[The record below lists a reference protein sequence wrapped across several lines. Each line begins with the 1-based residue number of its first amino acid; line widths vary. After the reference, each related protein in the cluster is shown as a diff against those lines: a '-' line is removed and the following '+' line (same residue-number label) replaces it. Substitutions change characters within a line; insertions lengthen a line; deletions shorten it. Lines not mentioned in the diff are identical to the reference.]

1 MYEKALKIG
10 TAKVNNAY
18 EWQKVRYNNKPQ
30 AAATAAVRPKPP
42 QQSAQKENQKQSQK
56 HATKVAPA
64 TAPPLSGNITGSSI
78 TVKQGPKVKFVGNA
92 ARRQSLAHQIKR
104 AHRHLLTSGGQDK
117 QPQQQQQQKQK
128 TQVQSPPGSKTVAK
142 PKQRSKQL
150 PRSDKPGREKAKQ
163 QLARK
168 QRGVTARR
176 SNKRADSESSGLSSR
191 WCSIEEQLNL
201 LDDLLYYCDEE
212 AELYLAQLYER
223 FETLRSSRSSSPASD
238 FWSDSDMEHHDDSST
253 SGTGSHTASNAS
265 LVPASLKRR
274 GHQHH
279 PRFSGTRRPNVPNV
293 QEILAALY
301 RGDSKSALSNLRGET
316 PAEEPEQTQEA
327 VLPPSRSTL
336 SLPLSESVTNSLGS
350 NSPTPTD
357 ESSVQDEG
365 ASQPVAVPSAE
376 GAAPPA
382 ATTTSAKSKKK
393 KREKGEKS
401 ERSEK
406 SEKSEKKKK
415 SSGKKERSKRSSA
428 MEMSSDSLATD
439 LSGGA
444 IDEGIALAD
453 DDDNQA
459 AEWSK
464 LRCTSE
470 AAEIVAEREAR
481 RNKGRC
487 ADYPGLAFGRSIF
500 SSDTMMKFNIIRNE
514 LHNIMNT
521 QLKRAESEVAALNRR
536 IQLLEEDLERSEERL
551 GSATAK
557 LSEASQAADESERAR
572 KILENRAL
580 ADEERMDA
588 LENQLK
594 EARFLAEEA
603 DKKYD
608 EVARKL
614 AMVEADLERAEER
627 AEQGENKIV
636 ELEEELRVV
645 GNNLKSLEVSE
656 EKANQREEE
665 YKNQIKTLNTRLK
678 EAEARAEFAERS
690 VQKLQKEVDRLED
703 DLVLEKE
710 RYKDIGDDLDTA
722 FVELILKE

>member
-1 MYEKALKIG
+1 MYEKTLNIG

-30 AAATAAVRPKPP
+30 PTTTTAAAVKPKP
-42 QQSAQKENQKQSQK
+42 QQQQAQKQKN
-56 HATKVAPA
+56 ATKAAPA
-64 TAPPLSGNITGSSI
+64 TTTAATTTATVPPLAGNSV
-78 TVKQGPKVKFVGNA
+78 TVKQGPKIKFVGNA

-117 QPQQQQQQKQK
+117 QPQQKQK
-128 TQVQSPPGSKTVAK
+128 TQVQPQSGKTVAK
-142 PKQRSKQL
+142 PKQRQQKQL
-150 PRSDKPGREKAKQ
+150 FKSDKAKEKFSRQ
-163 QLARK
+163 QRK
-168 QRGVTARR
+168 RGGTR
-176 SNKRADSESSGLSSR
+176 STRNPRTQSESSGLSSR
-191 WCSIEEQLNL
+191 WISIEEQLNL

-223 FETLRSSRSSSPASD
+223 FETLRRSRSSSPVSD
-238 FWSDSDMEHHDDSST
+238 FWSDSDMEHDDSST
-253 SGTGSHTASNAS
+253 SGTGRHTASNTS

-316 PAEEPEQTQEA
+316 QPEEEQPQQQPEEM
-327 VLPPSRSTL
+327 LPPSRSTL

-365 ASQPVAVPSAE
+365 ASNPAAASIAE
-376 GAAPPA
+376 DAAPPA
-382 ATTTSAKSKKK
+382 ATTTSKSKKK
-393 KREKGEKS
+393 KREKGE
-401 ERSEK
+401 RSEK
-406 SEKSEKKKK
+406 SEKSEKSDRKKK
-415 SSGKKERSKRSSA
+415 SSSKKERSKRSNP
-428 MEMSSDSLATD
+428 MELSSDSLATD
-439 LSGGA
+439 LSAGT

-656 EKANQREEE
+656 EKATQKEETFE
-665 YKNQIKTLNTRLK
+665 TQIKVLDHSLK

>member
-1 MYEKALKIG
+1 MSQSNSVDDDAL
-10 TAKVNNAY
+10 
-18 EWQKVRYNNKPQ
+18 
-30 AAATAAVRPKPP
+30 
-42 QQSAQKENQKQSQK
+42 
-56 HATKVAPA
+56 
-64 TAPPLSGNITGSSI
+64 
-78 TVKQGPKVKFVGNA
+78 
-92 ARRQSLAHQIKR
+92 
-104 AHRHLLTSGGQDK
+104 
-117 QPQQQQQQKQK
+117 
-128 TQVQSPPGSKTVAK
+128 
-142 PKQRSKQL
+142 
-150 PRSDKPGREKAKQ
+150 
-163 QLARK
+163 
-168 QRGVTARR
+168 
-176 SNKRADSESSGLSSR
+176 
-191 WCSIEEQLNL
+191 
-201 LDDLLYYCDEE
+201 
-212 AELYLAQLYER
+212 
-223 FETLRSSRSSSPASD
+223 
-238 FWSDSDMEHHDDSST
+238 SST
-253 SGTGSHTASNAS
+253 SGAGSHSTINSNSNAS
-265 LVPASLKRR
+265 SLVPSSLKRR

-279 PRFSGTRRPNVPNV
+279 PRFAGTRRPNVPNV

-301 RGDSKSALSNLRGET
+301 RGDSKGVLSNLRGEST
-316 PAEEPEQTQEA
+316 PQTQ
-327 VLPPSRSTL
+327 PPTEEQPVASRSSL

-357 ESSVQDEG
+357 ESSMLDETM
-365 ASQPVAVPSAE
+365 PAVT
-376 GAAPPA
+376 PA
-382 ATTTSAKSKKK
+382 AATAGEPDALPAASSKKK
-393 KREKGEKS
+393 KKRDKGDKEKS
-401 ERSEK
+401 DR
-406 SEKSEKKKK
+406 KKK
-415 SSGKKERSKRSSA
+415 SSSSTGGKRERSKRQGGSGGI
-428 MEMSSDSLATD
+428 MDVSSDSIATD
-439 LSGGA
+439 LSAGA
-444 IDEGIALAD
+444 IDEGIVLNPED
-453 DDDNQA
+453 EDSQA
-459 AEWSK
+459 QEWAK

-703 DLVLEKE
+703 DLLNE
-710 RYKDIGDDLDTA
+710 RAKNKLLQEEMENTLHDIQNM
-722 FVELILKE
+722 

>member
-1 MYEKALKIG
+1 MYEKTLKIG

-30 AAATAAVRPKPP
+30 PTATTTVAVKQKP
-42 QQSAQKENQKQSQK
+42 QQQQQAQKQIQKN
-56 HATKVAPA
+56 ATKVAPA
-64 TAPPLSGNITGSSI
+64 TALPLTGNITGSSI
-78 TVKQGPKVKFVGNA
+78 TVKQGPKIKFVGNA

-117 QPQQQQQQKQK
+117 QPQQQKQK
-128 TQVQSPPGSKTVAK
+128 TQVQSPTGSKTVAK

-150 PRSDKPGREKAKQ
+150 LKSDKPGREKTKQ
-163 QLARK
+163 PLPRK
-168 QRGVTARR
+168 QRGVIARR

-223 FETLRSSRSSSPASD
+223 FESLRTRSRSSSPASD

-253 SGTGSHTASNAS
+253 SGTGSHTASNTS

-279 PRFSGTRRPNVPNV
+279 PRFAGTRRPNVPNV

-316 PAEEPEQTQEA
+316 QPEEAEQTQQPEEA

-365 ASQPVAVPSAE
+365 ASQPMAVPLAE
-376 GAAPPA
+376 GATPAA

-453 DDDNQA
+453 DDENQA

-608 EVARKL
+608 EVQLKTNLSSIKL
-614 AMVEADLERAEER
+614 SNNNNNSNSNNINTNININNDISKSELCNASAIGGTNNNNASRTIASAAV
-627 AEQGENKIV
+627 GEDTSTLSSTSH
-636 ELEEELRVV
+636 EH
-645 GNNLKSLEVSE
+645 NN
-656 EKANQREEE
+656 NP
-665 YKNQIKTLNTRLK
+665 NN
-678 EAEARAEFAERS
+678 
-690 VQKLQKEVDRLED
+690 
-703 DLVLEKE
+703 
-710 RYKDIGDDLDTA
+710 DT
-722 FVELILKE
+722 

>member
-1 MYEKALKIG
+1 MYEKTLNIG

-30 AAATAAVRPKPP
+30 PTTTTAAAVKPKP
-42 QQSAQKENQKQSQK
+42 QQQQAQKQKN
-56 HATKVAPA
+56 ATKAAPA
-64 TAPPLSGNITGSSI
+64 TTTAATTTATVPPLAGNSV
-78 TVKQGPKVKFVGNA
+78 TVKQGPKIKFVGNA

-117 QPQQQQQQKQK
+117 QPQQKQK
-128 TQVQSPPGSKTVAK
+128 TQVQPQSGKTVAK
-142 PKQRSKQL
+142 PKQRQQKQL
-150 PRSDKPGREKAKQ
+150 FKSDKAKEKFSRQ
-163 QLARK
+163 QRK
-168 QRGVTARR
+168 RGGTR
-176 SNKRADSESSGLSSR
+176 STRNPRTQSESSGLSSR
-191 WCSIEEQLNL
+191 WISIEEQLNL

-223 FETLRSSRSSSPASD
+223 FETLRRSRSSSPVSD
-238 FWSDSDMEHHDDSST
+238 FWSDSDMEHDDSST
-253 SGTGSHTASNAS
+253 SGTGRHTASNTS

-316 PAEEPEQTQEA
+316 QPEEEQPQQQPEEM
-327 VLPPSRSTL
+327 LPPSRSTL

-365 ASQPVAVPSAE
+365 ASNPAAASIAE
-376 GAAPPA
+376 DAAPPA
-382 ATTTSAKSKKK
+382 ATTTSKSKKK
-393 KREKGEKS
+393 KREKGE
-401 ERSEK
+401 RSEK
-406 SEKSEKKKK
+406 SEKSEKSDRKKK
-415 SSGKKERSKRSSA
+415 SSSKKERSKRSNP
-428 MEMSSDSLATD
+428 MELSSDSLATD
-439 LSGGA
+439 LSAGT

-656 EKANQREEE
+656 EKATQKEETFE
-665 YKNQIKTLNTRLK
+665 TQIKVLDHSLK

-703 DLVLEKE
+703 DLLNVRGKNKLLQEE
-710 RYKDIGDDLDTA
+710 MEATLHDIQNM
-722 FVELILKE
+722 

>member
-1 MYEKALKIG
+1 LDF
-10 TAKVNNAY
+10 VNT
-18 EWQKVRYNNKPQ
+18 RNNKEQ
-30 AAATAAVRPKPP
+30 FV
-42 QQSAQKENQKQSQK
+42 
-56 HATKVAPA
+56 
-64 TAPPLSGNITGSSI
+64 NITKN
-78 TVKQGPKVKFVGNA
+78 TKTRKAWTRFAKA
-92 ARRQSLAHQIKR
+92 ANRRKTNFNFSE
-104 AHRHLLTSGGQDK
+104 
-117 QPQQQQQQKQK
+117 K
-128 TQVQSPPGSKTVAK
+128 TQVQSPTGSKTVAK

-150 PRSDKPGREKAKQ
+150 LKSDKPGREKSKQ
-163 QLARK
+163 QQLPRK
-168 QRGVTARR
+168 QRGVITRR

-223 FETLRSSRSSSPASD
+223 FETLRTRSRSSSPASD

-253 SGTGSHTASNAS
+253 SGTGSHTASNTS

-279 PRFSGTRRPNVPNV
+279 PRFAGTRRPNVPNV

-316 PAEEPEQTQEA
+316 QPEEAEQTQQPEEA

-365 ASQPVAVPSAE
+365 ASQPMAVPSAE

-439 LSGGA
+439 ISGGA

-521 QLKRAESEVAALNRR
+521 QLKRVIS
-536 IQLLEEDLERSEERL
+536 
-551 GSATAK
+551 G
-557 LSEASQAADESERAR
+557 
-572 KILENRAL
+572 
-580 ADEERMDA
+580 
-588 LENQLK
+588 
-594 EARFLAEEA
+594 
-603 DKKYD
+603 
-608 EVARKL
+608 
-614 AMVEADLERAEER
+614 
-627 AEQGENKIV
+627 
-636 ELEEELRVV
+636 
-645 GNNLKSLEVSE
+645 
-656 EKANQREEE
+656 
-665 YKNQIKTLNTRLK
+665 
-678 EAEARAEFAERS
+678 
-690 VQKLQKEVDRLED
+690 
-703 DLVLEKE
+703 
-710 RYKDIGDDLDTA
+710 
-722 FVELILKE
+722 

>member
-1 MYEKALKIG
+1 MYEKTLNIG

-30 AAATAAVRPKPP
+30 PTTTTAAAVKPKP
-42 QQSAQKENQKQSQK
+42 QQQAQKQKN
-56 HATKVAPA
+56 ATKAAPA
-64 TAPPLSGNITGSSI
+64 TTTAATTTATVPPLAGNSV
-78 TVKQGPKVKFVGNA
+78 TVKQGPKIKFVGNA

-117 QPQQQQQQKQK
+117 QPQQKQK
-128 TQVQSPPGSKTVAK
+128 TQVQPQSGKTVAK
-142 PKQRSKQL
+142 PKQRQQKQL
-150 PRSDKPGREKAKQ
+150 FKSDKAKEKFSRQ
-163 QLARK
+163 QRK
-168 QRGVTARR
+168 RGGTR
-176 SNKRADSESSGLSSR
+176 STRNPRTQSESSGLSSR
-191 WCSIEEQLNL
+191 WISIEEQLNL

-223 FETLRSSRSSSPASD
+223 FETLRRSRSSSPVSD
-238 FWSDSDMEHHDDSST
+238 FWSDSDMEHDDSST
-253 SGTGSHTASNAS
+253 SGTGSHTASNTS

-316 PAEEPEQTQEA
+316 QPEEEQPQQQPEEM
-327 VLPPSRSTL
+327 LPPSRSTL

-365 ASQPVAVPSAE
+365 ASNPAAASIAE
-376 GAAPPA
+376 DAAPPA
-382 ATTTSAKSKKK
+382 ATTTSKSKKK
-393 KREKGEKS
+393 KREKC

-406 SEKSEKKKK
+406 SDKTEKSDRKKK
-415 SSGKKERSKRSSA
+415 SSSKKERSKRSNP
-428 MEMSSDSLATD
+428 MELSSDSLVTD
-439 LSGGA
+439 LSAGA

-656 EKANQREEE
+656 EKATQKEETFE
-665 YKNQIKTLNTRLK
+665 TQIKVLDHSLK